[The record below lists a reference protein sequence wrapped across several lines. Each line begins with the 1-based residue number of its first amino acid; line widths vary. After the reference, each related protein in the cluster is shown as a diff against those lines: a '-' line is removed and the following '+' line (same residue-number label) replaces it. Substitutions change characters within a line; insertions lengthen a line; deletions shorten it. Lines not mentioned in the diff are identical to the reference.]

1 MRQRL
6 NDNPVILVGLLV
18 IGVAFLLVTRMNGG
32 SKPPADQPAATTDAT
47 VVTTE
52 PAPAA
57 GDAASAASADV
68 APAAAPTPAPVAS
81 DFKAGPGLPTAVADA
96 YADGK
101 VVTLLVYRERG
112 IDDRKVK
119 SMVEGLRV
127 RSDTAVFLTK
137 AAGIAKYSRITQ
149 GVDVE
154 RVPALIIVRPKS
166 VSKGAMPEA
175 TVSYGYQHPE
185 TVQQGVRDALY
196 KGRSD
201 LPYYPR

>member
-47 VVTTE
+47 AVTTE

-119 SMVEGLRV
+119 SMVEGLRG

-175 TVSYGYQHPE
+175 TVSYGYQDPE